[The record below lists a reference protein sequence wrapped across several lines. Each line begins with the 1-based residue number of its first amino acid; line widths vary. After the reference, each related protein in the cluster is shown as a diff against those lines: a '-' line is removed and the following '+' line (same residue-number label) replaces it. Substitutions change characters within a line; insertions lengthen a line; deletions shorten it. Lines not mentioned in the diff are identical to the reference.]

1 MLIKNIRIKNFR
13 QYKNVFLEFSTD
25 PHKNLTVILGEN
37 GYGKT
42 TLIRAFIWCLYRDG
56 KLFKNPI
63 LLNDDVAT
71 EMSPGSEEKVVVTID
86 LVHANTNYRITTTE
100 KYRKDVSGAITVSS
114 KAATSMIRES
124 NPILY
129 NQTDVEINKILKQD
143 LKDYFFYDGENNK
156 IEYMSKRKSLKN
168 AVSQMMGI
176 KRLETLK
183 SYFQET
189 GTSGVFGVLNEEY
202 KGSSIDLQ
210 PIRDELDSIKAERDS
225 TLKQA
230 DDNENQINL
239 LTERRNEKQ
248 AIIDANKDVEEDQKK
263 LKLLVNKVE
272 KNQLNVDSLFNEM
285 INKLNGRNNTFLNSL
300 FAKCFEKFNLES
312 LKSESSFGTEKSLSN
327 ISEEAI
333 DQLIRRGYCLCGA
346 EITNENEAYK
356 HLIEAKLHMEPHDF
370 GKYLSNFIDTEKNNN
385 IDSMR
390 RLESTKSSVTDFL
403 DLVDAIEIDQEE
415 IDSIKTNIAGRQDIG
430 EYQIEVDRLN
440 MQISQLVGQNDY
452 IYNTAVPNY
461 EKRIK

>member
-239 LTERRNEKQ
+239 LTESRNEKQ

-285 INKLNGRNNTFLNSL
+285 INKL
-300 FAKCFEKFNLES
+300 
-312 LKSESSFGTEKSLSN
+312 
-327 ISEEAI
+327 
-333 DQLIRRGYCLCGA
+333 
-346 EITNENEAYK
+346 
-356 HLIEAKLHMEPHDF
+356 
-370 GKYLSNFIDTEKNNN
+370 
-385 IDSMR
+385 
-390 RLESTKSSVTDFL
+390 
-403 DLVDAIEIDQEE
+403 
-415 IDSIKTNIAGRQDIG
+415 
-430 EYQIEVDRLN
+430 
-440 MQISQLVGQNDY
+440 
-452 IYNTAVPNY
+452 
-461 EKRIK
+461 